1 MIGSQ
6 GAHKTDKQSVSALVS
21 QMINKNHQENKEAQH
36 SRHVHATQRLRC
48 LFEEASE
55 SSQHGMSDPSIFA
68 KAMQTARVIYPRNN
82 HLPHGH
88 MPKEEMDS
96 SCLYAPNANPLR
108 MPLVDIDY
116 TRHPAPQWAYKSPEN
131 GADFWSNED
140 RRLSPGGP
148 NAGNDSIVGV
158 RNVALSGNLFPKA
171 SRDKRNP
178 TLNREHVLKQA
189 RYQDSGLQ
197 TSKRDQEWNPFLH
210 QDPVLQTPSHEREW
224 DPFRQESGPQSLNRG
239 NERTEILH
247 HKPSHRQQDLGLQI
261 PRRGYCLHKFI
272 NQGRIYPTIHR
283 GQRDPWSVKENRELG
298 RSLYYINATHM
309 YTKM

>member
-1 MIGSQ
+1 
-6 GAHKTDKQSVSALVS
+6 
-21 QMINKNHQENKEAQH
+21 
-36 SRHVHATQRLRC
+36 
-48 LFEEASE
+48 
-55 SSQHGMSDPSIFA
+55 MSDPSIFA

-247 HKPSHRQQDLGLQI
+247 HKPSHRQQDQDPVLQTPRHEREWDPFRQESGPQSLNRGNERTEILHHKPSHRQQDLGLQI